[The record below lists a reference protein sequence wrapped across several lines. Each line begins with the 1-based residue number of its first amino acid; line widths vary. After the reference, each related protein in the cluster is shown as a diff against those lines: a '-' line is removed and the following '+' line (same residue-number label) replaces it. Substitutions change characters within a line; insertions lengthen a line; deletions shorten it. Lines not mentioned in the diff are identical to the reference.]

1 MATHSGSP
9 CLKVVRRSL
18 KIYSYIRS
26 LQTVN
31 DAATVLQ
38 KPDSTLTTTDDE
50 TAETLKNQYQK
61 IFVIEPSF
69 DPSNTTVGIT
79 DGPNIE
85 NVSFDSS
92 KVLHKLQMMK
102 TDGSPGPDGLHPMV
116 LVNCAA
122 SVAEPLAIMF
132 QESFQS
138 AILPSDWKSAN
149 IVPIFLKSDK
159 TDPNNYRP
167 VSLTSVP
174 CKIMESIIKDSITTF
189 LEQNQITSHSQHG
202 FTKGRS
208 CLTNLLESL
217 EQWTQALDNGYGV
230 DILYLDYR
238 KAFDSVPHQ

>member
-1 MATHSGSP
+1 
-9 CLKVVRRSL
+9 
-18 KIYSYIRS
+18 
-26 LQTVN
+26 
-31 DAATVLQ
+31 
-38 KPDSTLTTTDDE
+38 
-50 TAETLKNQYQK
+50 
-61 IFVIEPSF
+61 
-69 DPSNTTVGIT
+69 
-79 DGPNIE
+79 
-85 NVSFDSS
+85 
-92 KVLHKLQMMK
+92 
-102 TDGSPGPDGLHPMV
+102 MV

-149 IVPIFLKSDK
+149 IVGLPIFKKGNK

-189 LEQNQITSHSQHG
+189 LEQNHVISYSQHG

-217 EQWTQALDNGYGV
+217 EQWTHALDNGYGV

-238 KAFDSVPHQ
+238 KTFDSVPHQRLIHKLSTLGCQGKLLLWVESFLYNRTMRVGVRGSYGKGVRLSWYLV